1 MLLPLTSPTSV
12 GEVVPACPHPLSPGL
27 PITRKDRTH
36 WSTEMTCSCFSTL
49 DLLSQVMEKRSWRA
63 ERMLE
68 PVPAEEE
75 RGQPVHPSLQP
86 QSPHHQ
92 AISHRHLPRHER
104 RTGQHI
110 RQIWTHIPALPH
122 NSFVLIILGCSHA
135 LLPCVPVSTYTQ
147 RE

>member
-1 MLLPLTSPTSV
+1 
-12 GEVVPACPHPLSPGL
+12 
-27 PITRKDRTH
+27 
-36 WSTEMTCSCFSTL
+36 MTCSCFSTL
-49 DLLSQVMEKRSWRA
+49 DLLRQVMEKRSWRA

-68 PVPAEEE
+68 PVPATEE
-75 RGQPVHPSLQP
+75 RCQPVHPSLQP
-86 QSPHHQ
+86 QSPHDQ

-104 RTGQHI
+104 CTGQHI

-135 LLPCVPVSTYTQ
+135 LLPCAPVSIYTQ